1 MKRLPR
7 KIDAVNFV
15 TLMCIESQKGSP
27 SYNDL
32 VARFDTVHNI
42 SASKQALWLRVNQA
56 CVMFFQA
63 ILAQI
68 IRHKVLEMHSDPI
81 KGCLNYKRIIIQDST
96 IIKLPQKLF
105 GIFSGV
111 SNGQKAVCNARLQGV
126 YELISGQ
133 FLYFSIDPYS
143 KNDPLAA
150 PELKILPQDLSL
162 RDRGYYTNK
171 EAERHVQAGAFFI
184 YRYKYKTTFLD
195 PIKKTPVDLIT
206 LLKKKGSVDIPVCL
220 NNKEQTQVRLVACPV
235 NEQTTNV
242 RKMKAK
248 KENKGHN
255 PSIEYLELMGWTIF
269 ITNIDSK
276 QADFK
281 KLLTI
286 YRLRW
291 RIEIIFKIWKSHMSF
306 EKVHQVSHNQLQIM
320 LTARFIMIII
330 CTHKL
335 YKIYELRLYQKFK
348 RNLSMMKFMQYLMKN
363 TEMICTLLIAQES
376 KSNSNMDKIC
386 DKLKR
391 YCAYDKRKRL
401 NHSQLLEL
409 AFLT

>member
-1 MKRLPR
+1 MKRVAK

-15 TLMCIESQKGSP
+15 ALMCIESQKGSP

-32 VARFDTVHNI
+32 VARFDAVHNI

-68 IRHKVLEMHSDPI
+68 IKHQVLEIHSDQI
-81 KGCLNYKRIIIQDST
+81 KGCLNYNRIILQDST
-96 IIKLPQKLF
+96 IIKLPQRLF

-111 SNGQKAVCNARLQGV
+111 SNGHKAVCNVRLQGV
-126 YELISGQ
+126 YDLISGQ

-143 KNDPLAA
+143 KNDLLAA
-150 PELKILPQDLSL
+150 PELKILKRDLTL
-162 RDRGYYTNK
+162 RDRGYYTNN
-171 EAERHVQAGAFFI
+171 EIERHVQAGAFCI
-184 YRYKYKTTFLD
+184 YRYKYKTIFLD
-195 PIKKTPVDLIT
+195 PVEKKPVDLLT
-206 LLKKKGSVDIPVCL
+206 LLKKKGNVDIQVCL
-220 NNKEQTQVRLVACPV
+220 NNKEQTQVRLVACKV
-235 NEQTTNV
+235 SDEIANT

-255 PSIEYLELMGWTIF
+255 PSFEYLELLGWTIF
-269 ITNIDSK
+269 ITNIDSNE
-276 QADFK
+276 ADFD
-281 KLLTI
+281 KLLSI

-306 EKVHQVSHNQLQIM
+306 EKIHQVSYNQLHVM

-330 CTHKL
+330 STHKL
-335 YKIYELRLYQKFK
+335 YNFYDICLYQKFK
-348 RNLSMMKFMQYLMKN
+348 MNLSMMKFIKYLMKN
-363 TEMICTLLIAQES
+363 TQMISKLLIAQDR
-376 KSNSNMDKIC
+376 KWNSDIEEIC
-386 DKLKR
+386 EKLKR
-391 YCAYDKRKRL
+391 YCTYEKRKRQ
-401 NHSQLLEL
+401 NHCHLFEI